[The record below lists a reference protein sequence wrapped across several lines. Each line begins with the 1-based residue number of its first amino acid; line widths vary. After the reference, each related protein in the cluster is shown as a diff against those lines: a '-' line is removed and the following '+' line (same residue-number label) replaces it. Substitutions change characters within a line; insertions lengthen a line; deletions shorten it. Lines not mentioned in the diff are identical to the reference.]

1 MAPWMAGS
9 MPLRSPGPHLAAQ
22 PPLEVS
28 LVSSTRSF
36 CVMATLPS
44 SCAVDC
50 WLDYTQ
56 LKAPGA

>member
-28 LVSSTRSF
+28 LVRKTRSF
-36 CVMATLPS
+36 SVMATLPS
-44 SCAVDC
+44 SPAADISP
-50 WLDYTQ
+50 DYTQ
-56 LKAPGA
+56 RQRTRT